1 MQNSKTANDTIK
13 SVKTEIANSARE
25 LPFSSKIDGEI
36 REVKTEPSQAG
47 FLLGQRREGSI
58 DAEGDVCISLV
69 LVDGT
74 HFHLPVKRCW
84 RGQVEVEQVE

>member
-1 MQNSKTANDTIK
+1 
-13 SVKTEIANSARE
+13 
-25 LPFSSKIDGEI
+25 
-36 REVKTEPSQAG
+36 
-47 FLLGQRREGSI
+47 LLGQRREGSI